1 MQTDQ
6 VRSIVV
12 MGVSGSGKST
22 IALALAK
29 RINFQFVD
37 GDSLH
42 SPENLAKM
50 SRGVAL
56 SDDDRT
62 PWLKVV
68 GQKISD
74 AQSESPGC
82 VVACSALKRS
92 YRDLLRG
99 YDPGILF
106 VMLNGTLALIRSRIE
121 ARPHEFMPASL
132 LASQFAI
139 LEPLQSDER
148 GMCVDIR
155 LTPGEIVDQI
165 ETELGDEVERP

>member
-1 MQTDQ
+1 
-6 VRSIVV
+6 

-29 RINFQFVD
+29 RSHLEFVD

-62 PWLKVV
+62 PWLNAI
-68 GQKISD
+68 GRQLRL
-74 AQSESPGC
+74 AQSSSVGL
-82 VVACSALKRS
+82 VVACSALKRQ
-92 YRDLLRG
+92 YRDLLRT
-99 YDPGILF
+99 YDPEIFF
-106 VMLNGTLALIRSRIE
+106 VMLEGTEALIRSRIE

-132 LASQFAI
+132 LATQFAI
-139 LEPLQSDER
+139 LEPLESDER
-148 GMCVDIR
+148 GMCVDIA
-155 LTPGEIVDQI
+155 LSPQDIVVQI
-165 ETELGDEVERP
+165 EAKLSDGAKRS